1 MSTSLSIALTAAL
14 LAASPTP
21 APPGGSGEK
30 SQMDMQVFASA
41 ANVMGAATACDQ
53 VSRKRL
59 SAAAG
64 ELAALATAKV
74 LSVEEVAAIERVLMV
89 SAMAGLQ
96 ALKDG
101 KTDCNEVEASFTD
114 LEKAVLQTP
123 VALRRD

>member
-1 MSTSLSIALTAAL
+1 MSTSLSVALTAAL

-21 APPGGSGEK
+21 GPPGDSGEK

-41 ANVMGAATACDQ
+41 ANVLGAATACD
-53 VSRKRL
+53 RIPHKRL
-59 SAAAG
+59 SVTAG
-64 ELAALATAKV
+64 EVGALATAKA
-74 LSVEEVAAIERVLMV
+74 LSVEEVASIERILMV

-101 KTDCNEVEASFTD
+101 KTDCNKVEASFTD

-123 VALRRD
+123 VALQGD